1 MYSATVAGASVAG
14 MAKTGFHLASQWKTT
29 VVSYKTL
36 GLKKGYS
43 WLDFGKKFED
53 HLAATKYVPGDR
65 FPEHF
70 KTFDFFDKENGIAIS
85 AKTLDTKANSYN
97 NPAKI
102 GGTIRDYIK
111 KTVDFEEHKLS
122 GTSLTKDMIKGRKLE
137 LGIPTKTTPVQRQHI
152 MEAVEFGKSEGV
164 EVVITEIEY

>member
-1 MYSATVAGASVAG
+1 MYSAALAGASVAG

-36 GLKKGYS
+36 GLKKGYN
-43 WLDFGKKFED
+43 WLDLGNKFED
-53 HLAATKYVPGDR
+53 HLAATKYATGDR
-65 FPEHF
+65 LPEYF

-85 AKTLDTKANSYN
+85 AKTPDTRSDYYS

-102 GGTIRDYIK
+102 GGTIRGYIK
-111 KTVDFEEHKLS
+111 ETVNFEEYKLI

-137 LGIPTKTTPVQRQHI
+137 LGIPTETSPIQRQHI
-152 MEAVEFGKSEGV
+152 MNFH
-164 EVVITEIEY
+164 